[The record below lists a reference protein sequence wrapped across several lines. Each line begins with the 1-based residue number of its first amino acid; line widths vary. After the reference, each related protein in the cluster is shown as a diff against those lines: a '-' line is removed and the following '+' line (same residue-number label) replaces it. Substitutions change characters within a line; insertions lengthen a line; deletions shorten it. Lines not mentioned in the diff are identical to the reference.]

1 MKPDEY
7 AFKKDAKNQETIKD
21 YDISQKIKEKG
32 CAFNAERIQTFVS
45 PVWTLEYCLAKNE
58 SIFPFILE
66 LSQNFLSNQAY
77 KELTEKIKQNP
88 NDKACILIQTLFK
101 NKVSKTQLAYDLAN
115 RIESADTIDTGN
127 QYTQYLFKAIRYAAD
142 S

>member
-1 MKPDEY
+1 M
-7 AFKKDAKNQETIKD
+7 
-21 YDISQKIKEKG
+21 
-32 CAFNAERIQTFVS
+32 
-45 PVWTLEYCLAKNE
+45 WTLEYCLAKNE